1 VTIKTRVARMGILAR
16 SPNRLRWLLVCFAGL
31 CVGCAPAA
39 SGALRAPGVPAPGTS
54 DAVPLQAG
62 PTPGGA
68 SASPSASPSAAA
80 AAAAERAV
88 SAAPG
93 SAPQSGRSAA
103 SGPAGSVC
111 GTWAMLQVSTS
122 TALKWFTPSINQAL
136 AMPGIQGLSLRAPWT
151 SIAPSLSIFAGGL
164 QITRAAHVNLAIRF
178 VAGEDTP
185 AQFLGNSTVLQGS
198 GGRHIPLPWGA
209 GSTPTSFIPNTTFV
223 AAYKAT
229 VDQLAA
235 YARANGIRELHLPWY
250 SGPTAEIYL
259 GPEIQSAPGYSL
271 QNFLDGYE
279 QLINVAMSVAG
290 NGLTVELPMSGIGTG
305 QLVHPLEQYIVS
317 RYGSD
322 PKGFI
327 AQWNDLGN
335 GQPKIAA
342 PGLATGRQM
351 AGQGDF
357 NWSAAYATLRAEG
370 STTLEVYLQSFAP
383 GLPHFGQLRQDIASF
398 SATC

>member
-1 VTIKTRVARMGILAR
+1 VTITTRCAGMRVLAR
-16 SPNRLRWLLVCFAGL
+16 SPSQLRWLLVCLAGL

-39 SGALRAPGVPAPGTS
+39 SVALHAAGAPAAGPN
-54 DAVPLQAG
+54 DAVPRHASL
-62 PTPGGA
+62 TPGGVA
-68 SASPSASPSAAA
+68 TGPSASPSAAA
-80 AAAAERAV
+80 AAERAA
-88 SAAPG
+88 SRAPG
-93 SAPQSGRSAA
+93 TAPVAGQTTGSA
-103 SGPAGSVC
+103 PAGSVC

-151 SIAPSLSIFAGGL
+151 SIDPSLSIFAGGL

-178 VAGEDTP
+178 IAGEDTP
-185 AQFLGNSTVLQGS
+185 TQFLGNSTVLQGS
-198 GGRHIPLPWGA
+198 SGRRIPLPWGA
-209 GSTPTSFIPNTTFV
+209 GSTPTSFIPNTTFI

-229 VDQLAA
+229 VDQLAT

-259 GPEIQSAPGYSL
+259 GPEIQSAPGYSI

-317 RYGSD
+317 KYGSD

-327 AQWNDLGN
+327 AQWNDMGN
-335 GQPKIAA
+335 GQPRITD

-370 STTLEVYLQSFAP
+370 STTLEIYLQSFAP
-383 GLPHFGQLRQDIASF
+383 GLAHFGLLRQGMASF
-398 SATC
+398 AATC

>member
-1 VTIKTRVARMGILAR
+1 MTITTRFARMGFLAR
-16 SPNRLRWLLVCFAGL
+16 SPSSLRWLVVCLAGL
-31 CVGCAPAA
+31 CVGCAPAV
-39 SGALRAPGVPAPGTS
+39 SGARQATGAPAPGTG
-54 DAVPLQAG
+54 DAAPHQAS
-62 PTPGGA
+62 PTQGGMA
-68 SASPSASPSAAA
+68 TGPSASPSAAA
-80 AAAAERAV
+80 AAERAASRV
-88 SAAPG
+88 PGTVPPGGRTAG
-93 SAPQSGRSAA
+93 SA
-103 SGPAGSVC
+103 PAGSVC

-122 TALKWFTPSINQAL
+122 TALKWFTPSISQAL

-151 SIAPSLSIFAGGL
+151 SLDPSLSIFAGGL

-178 VAGEDTP
+178 IAGEATP

-198 GGRHIPLPWGA
+198 SGRRIPLPWGA
-209 GSTPTSFIPNTTFV
+209 GSTSTSFVPNTTFIN
-223 AAYKAT
+223 AYRAT
-229 VDQLAA
+229 VNQLAT

-259 GPEIQSAPGYSL
+259 GPEIQTAPGYSP

-305 QLVHPLEQYIVS
+305 QVVRPLEQYIVS
-317 RYGSD
+317 KYGTD

-335 GQPKIAA
+335 GQPSITD

-357 NWSAAYATLRAEG
+357 NWSAAYATVRAEG
-370 STTLEVYLQSFAP
+370 STTLEIYLQSFAP
-383 GLPHFGQLRQDIASF
+383 GLAHYGQLRQGIASF
-398 SATC
+398 AATC